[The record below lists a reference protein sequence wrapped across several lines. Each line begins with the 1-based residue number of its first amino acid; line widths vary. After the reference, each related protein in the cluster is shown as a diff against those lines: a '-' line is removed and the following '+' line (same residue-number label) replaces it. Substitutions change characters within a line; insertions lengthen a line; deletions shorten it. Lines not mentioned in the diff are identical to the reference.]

1 MNVKRFTAKTSRD
14 ALALVKQALGDD
26 AVVLSTRPSAE
37 GVEVLAMAP
46 DGLQQIE
53 KAAASA
59 PMVRAQ
65 AAPQQRA
72 AAQRGSNGE
81 PRAPRVPNAVGG
93 DVGAAADLRAARA
106 VEHQIPIVRQEQ
118 RRADEPRP
126 TLAQRAARE
135 RVGNGPLDAAVEK
148 DV

>member
-37 GVEVLAMAP
+37 GVEVLAMAS

-65 AAPQQRA
+65 AAPQQRPAA

-81 PRAPRVPNAVGG
+81 PRAPRVPNSVGG
-93 DVGAAADLRAARA
+93 DVGAAADLRAAR
-106 VEHQIPIVRQEQ
+106 
-118 RRADEPRP
+118 
-126 TLAQRAARE
+126 
-135 RVGNGPLDAAVEK
+135 
-148 DV
+148 